1 MKKITN
7 LITNCNVVRTIGDVN
22 VEVSSVVFDSRQATE
37 GSLYVAQKGVSAD
50 GHLFMDAAIDKG
62 AIAIICERLPESIRP
77 NIVYV
82 QVKDAALSLGLIA
95 SAFYENPSQSLKLIG
110 ITGTNGKTT
119 TVTLLHRLFTGLGFR
134 CGMLSTVNNLIG
146 DEVIPSTH
154 TTPDAVQ
161 LNSLLSQ
168 MVESGC
174 EYVFMEVSSHA
185 IVQHRISGL
194 VFTGALFSNLT
205 HDHLDYHLTF
215 DSYLKAKKMFFDALP
230 STAFA
235 LTNVDDRNG
244 LVMVQNSKA
253 NIQTYSIRSMADFRG
268 RIVENTIEGLS
279 MQIDKHQVWFKL
291 VGEFNAH
298 NIMVVYGAAVLLGIP
313 SDEVLQVLSGIRS
326 AEGRFENI
334 ENNRG
339 VVAIVDYAHTPDALE
354 NVLNT
359 IQELCSSNQ
368 QVITVVGCGGDRDA
382 AKRPTMAKIAVNLS
396 DRVILTSDNP
406 RTEDPNSILNQMKAG
421 VEPFLMKKVLV
432 IENRREAIRTA
443 CAFANSGD
451 IVLVAG
457 KGHEKYQEI
466 QGVKH
471 HFDDKEELIN
481 ILNS

>member
-1 MKKITN
+1 VKKITN